1 MSLNPLDTKS
11 IEKLVLKNNLK
22 SHCSEKAMIELVV
35 GKIKEI
41 PEYSQLKSDIELT
54 LIVCKMIETIT
65 SDSDLKLDKLQTIIE
80 IYKKSFDMSTDDQL
94 ALVNVVNFLHQNN
107 SFLYKKSFLKKAA
120 KAVGWVLSKAIN
132 IGSNFIH

>member
-1 MSLNPLDTKS
+1 
-11 IEKLVLKNNLK
+11 VLKNTLK
-22 SHCSEKAMIELVV
+22 SHYSEKAMIELVV

>member
-1 MSLNPLDTKS
+1 
-11 IEKLVLKNNLK
+11 VLKNTLK
-22 SHCSEKAMIELVV
+22 SHYSEKAMIELVV

-120 KAVGWVLSKAIN
+120 KAIGLVLSKAIN

>member
-1 MSLNPLDTKS
+1 M
-11 IEKLVLKNNLK
+11 LKNTLK
-22 SHCSEKAMIELVV
+22 SHYSEKAMIELVV

>member
-1 MSLNPLDTKS
+1 
-11 IEKLVLKNNLK
+11 VLKNTLK
-22 SHCSEKAMIELVV
+22 SHYSEKAMIELVV

-41 PEYSQLKSDIELT
+41 PEYSQLKSNIELT

-65 SDSDLKLDKLQTIIE
+65 SDSDLKLDKLPTIIE

-120 KAVGWVLSKAIN
+120 KAVGWALSKAIN

>member
-1 MSLNPLDTKS
+1 
-11 IEKLVLKNNLK
+11 
-22 SHCSEKAMIELVV
+22 MIELVV
-35 GKIKEI
+35 GKIQEI

-120 KAVGWVLSKAIN
+120 KAIGLVLSKAIN

>member
-1 MSLNPLDTKS
+1 MSLNPLDNKS
-11 IEKLVLKNNLK
+11 IEKLVLKNTLK
-22 SHCSEKAMIELVV
+22 SHYSEKAMIELVV

-107 SFLYKKSFLKKAA
+107 SFLYKKSFLNKAA

>member
-1 MSLNPLDTKS
+1 M
-11 IEKLVLKNNLK
+11 EKLVLKNTLK
-22 SHCSEKAMIELVV
+22 SHYSEKAMIELVV

>member
-11 IEKLVLKNNLK
+11 IEKLVLKNTLK
-22 SHCSEKAMIELVV
+22 SHYSEKAMIELVV

-107 SFLYKKSFLKKAA
+107 SFLY
-120 KAVGWVLSKAIN
+120 
-132 IGSNFIH
+132 